1 METQQPSNIIIDQDN
16 IILISK
22 KLINRGT
29 GTGGKNTNIETQQS
43 SNIIIDQNITHIP
56 NKIINGGTG
65 AGGKNTNIH
74 GKQFEDLTNNEN
86 RLIENGYVKKF
97 YNNKKQIGSS
107 NYYLYKKYE
116 NYEIIF
122 VLQGGLKAYMN
133 KILNIELFRNPDEAY
148 IIKYNDG
155 KYVIKIL
162 EKKAQHY
169 EGSVED
175 KLLSCVLFRREYELA
190 LENKELA
197 LENKIKVYYA
207 FCVSSFLQQKLTS
220 KSKKYLIWNK
230 MFEEAN
236 IEILFGEDENYF
248 IKLDSW
254 INNSL

>member
-97 YNNKKQIGSS
+97 YNNKKQI
-107 NYYLYKKYE
+107 
-116 NYEIIF
+116 
-122 VLQGGLKAYMN
+122 
-133 KILNIELFRNPDEAY
+133 
-148 IIKYNDG
+148 
-155 KYVIKIL
+155 
-162 EKKAQHY
+162 
-169 EGSVED
+169 
-175 KLLSCVLFRREYELA
+175 
-190 LENKELA
+190 
-197 LENKIKVYYA
+197 
-207 FCVSSFLQQKLTS
+207 
-220 KSKKYLIWNK
+220 
-230 MFEEAN
+230 
-236 IEILFGEDENYF
+236 
-248 IKLDSW
+248 
-254 INNSL
+254 

>member
-1 METQQPSNIIIDQDN
+1 METQQPSNIIIDQDE
-16 IILISK
+16 IIYIPEN
-22 KLINRGT
+22 LINRGT
-29 GTGGKNTNIETQQS
+29 GAGGKNTNIETQQS

-56 NKIINGGTG
+56 NKIINRGTG
-65 AGGKNTNIH
+65 AGGKNTNIY

-107 NYYLYKKYE
+107 NYYLYKKHE

-162 EKKAQHY
+162 EKKAQHC

-175 KLLSCVLFRREYELA
+175 KLLSCYFFRREYEYA
-190 LENKELA
+190 LEHKF
-197 LENKIKVYYA
+197 KVYYA

-220 KSKKYLIWNK
+220 NSKKYLIWNK